1 MKEVS
6 MWTFSENKEWS
17 FLEQQFSWVKDM
29 AATPQDPLHHA
40 EGNVAVHTQMVLAA
54 LQAMPEYAALD
65 EQSREILWAAAL
77 LHDVEKRSTTVT
89 DEEGRISSPG
99 HARKGAQTARLILY
113 RDRITPF
120 AIREQVVG
128 LVRYHG
134 LPLWLLERPDALKS
148 LIRSAF
154 EVNTQW
160 LAMLARADVL
170 GRICED
176 REEWLYRI
184 DCFEEFCKEHHC
196 WGTERAFVNAV
207 AKMRYLQTA
216 DAPVDYVPYDSPAFE
231 VILMS
236 GLPGAGKDS
245 FIRKHFTDLPVI
257 SLDGIREEW
266 KVAADDKTDNGRV
279 IQEAKERAKVLL
291 RRNQGFVWNA
301 TNITRQMRE
310 QLVELFLTYRAAVRI
325 VYLEVPY
332 LVLTAQNKNR
342 EAVVPQKVLERLIN
356 KLEVP
361 AGWEAHTVSLIN
373 LRELA

>member
-1 MKEVS
+1 

-17 FLEQQFSWVKDM
+17 FLEQQYSWVGDM
-29 AATPQDPLHHA
+29 VETPQDPVHHA
-40 EGNVAVHTQMVLAA
+40 EGNVSVHTQMVLAA
-54 LQAMPEYAALD
+54 LQAMPEYTALD
-65 EQSREILWAAAL
+65 AQAREILWAAAL

-89 DEEGRISSPG
+89 DDQGRISSPG
-99 HARKGAQTARLILY
+99 HAKKGAQTARLILY
-113 RDRITPF
+113 RDLATPF

-134 LPLWLLERPDALKS
+134 LPLWVLERPDALKT

-160 LAMLARADVL
+160 LAILARADVL

-176 REEWLYRI
+176 QEEWLYRI

-196 WGTERAFVNAV
+196 WGTERSFENAV
-207 AKMRYLQTA
+207 AKMRYLHTA
-216 DAPVDYVPYDSPAFE
+216 DAPVDYVPYDSPVFE

-245 FIRKHFTDLPVI
+245 FIRKHFAGLPVI

-266 KVAADDKTDNGRV
+266 KVAADDKTSNGRV

-291 RRNQGFVWNA
+291 RRKQGFIWNA
-301 TNITRQMRE
+301 TNITFQMRE
-310 QLVELFLTYRAAVRI
+310 QLIDLFLTYRAAVRI

-361 AGWEAHTVSLIN
+361 AGWEAHTVSWISF
-373 LRELA
+373 RELV

>member
-89 DEEGRISSPG
+89 DEQGRISSPG